1 MLMAQIVTTY
11 KKKQKCL
18 IRLHKTLDRSNNN
31 GSNFTNNAPKQ
42 TVNLTV
48 DVNKTKNHVNFSLR

>member
-1 MLMAQIVTTY
+1 MLKAQIVTTY

-18 IRLHKTLDRSNNN
+18 IRLHKTLDRQNNN
-31 GSNFTNNAPKQ
+31 GSNVTNYAPKQ

-48 DVNKTKNHVNFSLR
+48 DVNKTKNHVKLSLR

>member
-1 MLMAQIVTTY
+1 MLKAQIVTTY

-18 IRLHKTLDRSNNN
+18 IRLHKTLDILKTNE
-31 GSNFTNNAPKQ
+31 SNFTNYAPKQ

-48 DVNKTKNHVNFSLR
+48 DVNKTKNHVDFSLR